1 MKFFAPIFVALLLN
15 LPTAAFADEELF
27 KLINQRLELMQS
39 VAAHKWVHKIAIED
53 KAREKIVI
61 QRARQSALKLGLVPD
76 SAEAFFVAQ
85 IEAAK
90 DIQNYWFN
98 QWNDD
103 NAPADAPD
111 LSSEIRPKLLALGE
125 QITVSLHSQQELAE
139 AEIFNSEVSVQGL
152 SPQSK
157 DKLYQALKNIKRY
170 NNRLQQILDTGI
182 LRIGTTGDYAP
193 FSFWADNQN
202 KPRGTDI
209 DRGESLAQS
218 LGVKPVFIKTS
229 WPTLTQD
236 LLAGNFDIAMSGVSL
251 TKARAAFGFFSSPYH
266 VGGKTAIARCK
277 DADKFKSLDAI
288 DQPSVRV
295 IVNPGGTNEKF
306 VDKNIKLATKV
317 LHMDN
322 RSIFSQLVRGRAD
335 VMITDRIEVD
345 LQSSL
350 HSKLCSTTSE
360 NFTYQE
366 KAYWMPKELDLKQR
380 VDSWLSE
387 TIDEKP
393 SQPNTAG
400 SN

>member
-1 MKFFAPIFVALLLN
+1 MKFFFGIFVALTLN
-15 LPTAAFADEELF
+15 LPAAAFAETELF
-27 KLINQRLELMQS
+27 MLINQRLELMQS
-39 VAAHKWVHKIAIED
+39 VAAHKWINQIAIED
-53 KAREKIVI
+53 KARETLVI
-61 QRARQSALKLGLVPD
+61 QRARQSALKLGLIPD

-103 NAPADAPD
+103 NAPADALD
-111 LSSEIRPKLLALGE
+111 LSSEIRPQLLALGE
-125 QITVSLHSQQELAE
+125 QITASLHSQQELAE
-139 AEIFNSEVSVQGL
+139 AEIFNSEVSVEGL
-152 SPQSK
+152 SQQSK
-157 DKLYQALKNIKRY
+157 DKLYQALKNIQRY

-202 KPRGTDI
+202 SPRGTDI
-209 DRGESLAQS
+209 DRAESLAQS

-229 WPTLTQD
+229 WPTLTED

-251 TKARAAFGFFSSPYH
+251 TKARAAFGFFSAPYH

-277 DADKFKSLDAI
+277 DAEKFKSLDAI

-306 VDKNIKLATKV
+306 VDENIKLATKV

-350 HSKLCSTTSE
+350 HSKLCSTTTE

-380 VDSWLSE
+380 VDSWLSG
-387 TIDEKP
+387 IVVEKP
-393 SQPNTAG
+393 S
-400 SN
+400 